1 MCAAPGL
8 VGNGPLPKPPEQDG
22 CRRNS
27 YAHVGAP
34 VGGGRSRL
42 QPSRYMPLHAVTC
55 RCMLLHVV
63 ACCYMSL
70 HAEVSSRH
78 HDSGRQFTATVTV
91 TIRVTEATGSAQ
103 AGGRCGAGRN
113 GKHGQSIRVA
123 TEPSS
128 STRASSLGVPAAATA
143 AANLRAGQANI
154 CSARQAS
161 DTAQWTTGCH
171 PLGSTLDAY

>member
-1 MCAAPGL
+1 MRRTRFGGERSTAETARAGR
-8 VGNGPLPKPPEQDG
+8 VPPELVRP
-22 CRRNS
+22 RRGTCGWRTLTS
-27 YAHVGAP
+27 SAE
-34 VGGGRSRL
+34 
-42 QPSRYMPLHAVTC
+42 PLHA
-55 RCMLLHVV
+55 V